1 MLMIISMCVNNV
13 QVIRRL
19 TWFRCV
25 YVISTIIVNVMFVVS
40 NVSSIGVAYKV
51 HVYTFTCF
59 IVITKHLA
67 HLSTCSRLIW
77 TEIFVSKI
85 MQFDITESTIPS
97 QFAFNIIVIHLLIYN
112 TFKLTYS
119 SKTRNSNIIIHYHLF
134 ITLLCLTFINVIQFI
149 YLFTNE
155 HFYTFIYDTLS
166 QRHLTLIIYWCIILT
181 FFYII
186 YTNHITQS
194 NTLLIIKRK
203 YYHFLILTLLFPA
216 IYYSHI
222 EILRTLTLIV
232 LYFMILIELIRN
244 DKRLKCYQLIQHV
257 TTFIKANI
265 DDRDNGKIVLTHIF
279 LLSGVCSSLYY
290 DCNERKSS
298 WYVGC
303 ITLAIGDSL
312 CSIVGVF
319 CGRVRIYGNK
329 RTLEGTV
336 AGLTGCLL
344 VLWGVKWLYGESCG
358 WLMDVV
364 KFGVVMLYEGVTNEI
379 DNLVLP
385 IVANSLFC

>member
-1 MLMIISMCVNNV
+1 MIV
-13 QVIRRL
+13 
-19 TWFRCV
+19 
-25 YVISTIIVNVMFVVS
+25 
-40 NVSSIGVAYKV
+40 
-51 HVYTFTCF
+51 
-59 IVITKHLA
+59 
-67 HLSTCSRLIW
+67 
-77 TEIFVSKI
+77 
-85 MQFDITESTIPS
+85 
-97 QFAFNIIVIHLLIYN
+97 
-112 TFKLTYS
+112 
-119 SKTRNSNIIIHYHLF
+119 
-134 ITLLCLTFINVIQFI
+134 
-149 YLFTNE
+149 
-155 HFYTFIYDTLS
+155 
-166 QRHLTLIIYWCIILT
+166 
-181 FFYII
+181 
-186 YTNHITQS
+186 
-194 NTLLIIKRK
+194 
-203 YYHFLILTLLFPA
+203 
-216 IYYSHI
+216 
-222 EILRTLTLIV
+222 
-232 LYFMILIELIRN
+232 IELIRN

-312 CSIVGVF
+312 CSIVGVL

-336 AGLTGCLL
+336 AGLTGCLI
-344 VLWGVKWLYGESCG
+344 VLWSVKWLYGESCG